1 MATLVIK
8 CGTLVLPKE
17 TLSNVFI
24 HAQDGVVTQITSNAD
39 VPSGAVFVDAGANKV
54 VPGFV
59 DIHVH
64 GALDHDT
71 MDATPES
78 LDTMS
83 AFFASHGVTSFLP
96 TTMTAPRA
104 EIDAALLNIK
114 MMMSRGTAGAQILGA
129 HIEGPYLNVKQCG
142 AQLPDL
148 IRPANRE
155 EYCAWFDMGIA
166 RLITI
171 APEITA
177 NADMI
182 DDALLANVAIA
193 IGHSDAD
200 YATAQRCFMRGVTQ
214 ATHTFNGM
222 RGLHHRE
229 PGTAGAILANDNV
242 VAQVIADNVH
252 VHPGVMN
259 IIYKCKTA
267 DRLALITDA
276 MEAVGLGDGI
286 YKLGP
291 QDITVHNGEARTKSG
306 SLAGSTLTLDTAVRN
321 IIAATGCSL
330 NDAVTMSSWT
340 PARSIKFGDHK
351 GNLIPGYDAD
361 VAILNDALQVQKTIV
376 GGRVVYERKDVS

>member
-1 MATLVIK
+1 MVIK

-17 TLSNVFI
+17 TLSNVYI
-24 HAQDGVVTQITSNAD
+24 HAHHGGAVTQITSNSD
-39 VPSGAVFVDAGANKV
+39 VPLGAELVDAGAYKV

-71 MDATPES
+71 MDATPEA
-78 LDTMS
+78 LEAMS

-96 TTMTAPRA
+96 TTMTAQRA

-114 MMMSRGTAGAQILGA
+114 IMMARGTSGAQILGA

-142 AQLPDL
+142 AQFPDL
-148 IRPANRE
+148 IRPASRE
-155 EYCAWFDMGIA
+155 EYCAWFDTGVA

-171 APEITA
+171 APEISA

-182 DDALLANVAIA
+182 EDALLANVAIA
-193 IGHSDAD
+193 IGHS
-200 YATAQRCFMRGVTQ
+200 CFMRGVTQ

-242 VAQVIADNVH
+242 VAQLIADNVH
-252 VHPGVMN
+252 VHPAVMA

-276 MEAVGLGDGI
+276 MEAVGLGDGN

-306 SLAGSTLTLDTAVRN
+306 SLAGSTLTLDIALRN

-330 NDAVTMSSWT
+330 NDAVTMSSLT
-340 PARSIKFGDHK
+340 PARSIKIGDRK
-351 GNLIPGYDAD
+351 GNLTPGYDAD
-361 VAILNDALQVQKTIV
+361 VAILNDALQVQTTIV
-376 GGRVVYERKDVS
+376 GGRIVYQRQ

>member
-1 MATLVIK
+1 MTTLVIK
-8 CGTLVLPKE
+8 CGTLVLPGE
-17 TLSNVFI
+17 TLHNAFI
-24 HAQDGVVTQITSNAD
+24 HVQDGVVTQITSNPVLPA
-39 VPSGAVFVDAGANKV
+39 SAEYIDASASKV

-64 GALDHDT
+64 GALNHDT
-71 MDATPES
+71 MDATPQA
-78 LDTMS
+78 LDVMS
-83 AFFASHGVTSFLP
+83 DFFASHGVTSFLP

-114 MMMSRGTAGAQILGA
+114 AVMARGSTGAQILGA

-142 AQLPDL
+142 AQFPEL

-155 EYCAWFDMGIA
+155 EYRVWFDTGIA

-171 APEITA
+171 APEIAA

-182 DDALLANVAIA
+182 EDALLAHIAIA

-200 YATAQRCFMRGVTQ
+200 YATAQKCFMRGVTQ

-242 VAQVIADNVH
+242 VAQLIADNVH
-252 VHPGVMN
+252 VHPAVMA

-267 DRLALITDA
+267 ERVALITDA
-276 MEAVGLGDGI
+276 MEAVGLGDGK
-286 YKLGP
+286 YRLGP
-291 QDITVHNGEARTKSG
+291 QDVTVINGAARTKSG
-306 SLAGSTLTLDTAVRN
+306 SLAGSTLTLDVALRN
-321 IIAATGCSL
+321 IMSATGCTL
-330 NDAVTMSSWT
+330 NDAVTMCSQT
-340 PARSIKFGDHK
+340 PARSIKMGDKK
-351 GNLIPGYDAD
+351 GNLAPGFDAD
-361 VAILNDALQVQKTIV
+361 VAILNDELQIQTTIV
-376 GGRVVYERKDVS
+376 GGKVVYQR

>member
-8 CGTLVLPKE
+8 CSTLVLSKE
-17 TLSNVFI
+17 TLSNVTI
-24 HAQDGVVTQITSNAD
+24 HVQDGVVSQITSNPD
-39 VPSGAVFVDAGANKV
+39 VPSGAVFFDAGANKV

-71 MDATPES
+71 MDASPEG
-78 LDTMS
+78 LAVMS

-96 TTMTAPRA
+96 TTMTATRA
-104 EIDAALLNIK
+104 EIDAALQNIK
-114 MMMSRGTAGAQILGA
+114 SVMANGAPGAQILGA

-142 AQLPDL
+142 AQFPDL

-155 EYCAWFDMGIA
+155 EYCAWFNTGIA

-182 DDALLANVAIA
+182 DDALLAHVAIA

-200 YATAQRCFMRGVTQ
+200 YAAAQRCFMRGVTQ

-252 VHPGVMN
+252 VHPAVMN

-276 MEAVGLGDGI
+276 MEAVGLGDGN

-291 QDITVHNGEARTKSG
+291 QDITVHKGEARTKSG
-306 SLAGSTLTLDTAVRN
+306 SLAGSTLTLDIAVRN

-330 NDAVTMSSWT
+330 NDAITMASLT
-340 PARSIKFGDHK
+340 PARSIKFGDCK
-351 GNLIPGYDAD
+351 GSLTPGYDAD
-361 VAILNDALQVQKTIV
+361 ITILDDALQVQTTLV
-376 GGRVVYERKDVS
+376 GGRVVYERKEA